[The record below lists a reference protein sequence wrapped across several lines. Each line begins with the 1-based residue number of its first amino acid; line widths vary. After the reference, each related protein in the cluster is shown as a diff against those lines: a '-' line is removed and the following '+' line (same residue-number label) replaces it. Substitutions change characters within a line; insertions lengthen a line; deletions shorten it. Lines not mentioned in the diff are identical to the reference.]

1 MLFLQTGF
9 RFIPAGNVAKS
20 FVMIVV
26 KAMEPYV
33 LILTVA
39 LRTILIMTRFMQKI
53 SFVWRLFVA
62 AALGLFLT
70 TGVCYAASEVVG
82 WRLNSSGQTT
92 IPSGLSNVVAI
103 ATGYS
108 HRLARTAQGGWS
120 AVGGTI
126 TARRSSPALGPTRGD
141 DSLPGAALR
150 FDPSLPPRPWESVCS
165 LDSASINTP
174 LLDPTPNPSRTP

>member
-1 MLFLQTGF
+1 MEKPRCSLVLNLFGAVML
-9 RFIPAGNVAKS
+9 
-20 FVMIVV
+20 
-26 KAMEPYV
+26 
-33 LILTVA
+33 A
-39 LRTILIMTRFMQKI
+39 LLATA
-53 SFVWRLFVA
+53 SV
-62 AALGLFLT
+62 GH
-70 TGVCYAASEVVG
+70 AASNVVG
-82 WRLNSSGQTT
+82 WGNNSDGQRTIASGLSDVVAIAAGDSFSLALTAEGRVVGWGLNTSGQTT